1 MNPPKTN
8 PEAPEKSQG
17 RKAAQGQESPW
28 PNEGEGNKTA
38 DREYRKGTEAFV
50 KSGRVDEQA
59 QKAAEALDSDEGKEL
74 RQAEEKGR
82 KGKPEPTSK

>member
-1 MNPPKTN
+1 MNPPKAN
-8 PEAPEKSQG
+8 QKAPEKSKD
-17 RKAAQGQESPW
+17 RKAARGQESPW

-50 KSGRVDEQA
+50 KSGRVEKQA

-74 RQAEEKGR
+74 REAE
-82 KGKPEPTSK
+82 